1 MNKRVKIILL
11 FTGIMFLL
19 LSLLCGFVYSFFYT
33 NRVSNIKTQLVNRA
47 LTVTYMLHHPDKYD
61 PQLMKTI
68 DSSAHS
74 ILKNKIVQVYNVSG
88 TLIDN
93 YAGNATDSI
102 FVSNELI
109 NRARNGEK
117 IYFTP
122 GDKDAILYHD
132 KNSGNV
138 ILSAAYDSE
147 GKSNL
152 KRLGLLLCTGLAG
165 SILIAFIS
173 GYFFSKLLL
182 KPVKKIADQVNTIS
196 AQSITHRLKP
206 GEGPGEW
213 NYLTQ
218 TINELLNRL
227 QESFEIQRRF
237 LSAASHELLT
247 PLTSISSQLEVS
259 LLKEREAAAYR
270 QVMQSVYQDVK
281 QLSKLTQ
288 TLLEFASLSGN
299 PGGIELNPVRI
310 DEVLMRLPAEIAKM
324 NKSYSVKFEF
334 EELPEDE
341 SKLLVFG
348 NAELLFT
355 AIKNIVSNACK
366 YSTSNLATIKLS
378 VIKKEIIIAVK
389 DDGKG
394 IPEQEIKK
402 IFQPFYRIEDNSSV
416 NGFGVGLPLVKRI
429 VNLHNGQITINSA
442 VGKGTTFFMHLPQA
456 AKPLFN

>member
-1 MNKRVKIILL
+1 MNKRIKIILL

-19 LSLLCGFVYSFFYT
+19 LSLLCGFVYSFFYS
-33 NRVSNIKTQLVNRA
+33 NRISIIKTQLTNRA
-47 LTVTYMLHHPDKYD
+47 FIVTYMMHHPATYNQ
-61 PQLMKTI
+61 QLMQTI
-68 DSSAHS
+68 DSSTLS
-74 ILKNKIVQVYNVSG
+74 VLKTKLVQVYDISNKIIYSYNNKPADSILVS
-88 TLIDN
+88 TDLIDR
-93 YAGNATDSI
+93 S
-102 FVSNELI
+102 
-109 NRARNGEK
+109 RKQEK
-117 IYFTP
+117 IYFTS
-122 GDKDAILYHD
+122 GDKDAVLYYD
-132 KNSGNV
+132 KESGNV
-138 ILSAAYDSE
+138 ILAAAYDAE
-147 GKSNL
+147 GRSNL
-152 KRLGLLLCTGLAG
+152 NRLTLLLCSGLAG

-182 KPVKKIADQVNTIS
+182 KPVKNIADQVNTIS
-196 AQSITHRLKP
+196 AQSITHRLKS

-259 LLKEREAAAYR
+259 LLKERDAAAYR

-299 PGGIELNPVRI
+299 PGGIELNPLRI

-324 NKSYSVKFEF
+324 NKGYAVKFEF

-378 VIKKEIIIAVK
+378 VIKKDIIIAVK

-394 IPEQEIKK
+394 IPAAAREEMS
-402 IFQPFYRIEDNSSV
+402 R
-416 NGFGVGLPLVKRI
+416 GLLRKP
-429 VNLHNGQITINSA
+429 TTM
-442 VGKGTTFFMHLPQA
+442 KGGRVRGRGLMI
-456 AKPLFN
+456 

>member
-1 MNKRVKIILL
+1 MNKQVKIILL
-11 FTGIMFLL
+11 FTVIMFLL
-19 LSLLCGFVYSFFYT
+19 LSLLCGFVYSFFYH
-33 NRVSNIKTQLVNRA
+33 NRISNIKTQLINRA
-47 LTVTYMLHHPDKYD
+47 LTVSYMMHQPDKYEQ
-61 PQLMKTI
+61 QLMKTI
-68 DSSAHS
+68 DSSTLS
-74 ILKNKIVQVYNVSG
+74 VLKNKLVLVYNANNEIIYS
-88 TLIDN
+88 
-93 YAGNATDSI
+93 YADSAGDSI
-102 FVSNELI
+102 SLNKEQI
-109 NRARNGEK
+109 DKARGQEN
-117 IYFTP
+117 IYLKA
-122 GDKDAILYHD
+122 GSKDAILYYD
-132 KNSGNV
+132 KERGNV
-138 ILSAAYDSE
+138 ILSGAYDSE
-147 GKSNL
+147 GKKNL
-152 KRLGLLLCTGLAG
+152 NRLSLLLCSGLAG
-165 SILIAFIS
+165 SIVIAFIS
-173 GYFFSKLLL
+173 GYFFSMLLL
-182 KPVKKIADQVNTIS
+182 KPVRKIADQVNTIS
-196 AQSITHRLKP
+196 AQSITQRLRS

-299 PGGIELNPVRI
+299 PGGIELNPIRI

-324 NKSYSVKFEF
+324 NKGYTVKFEF
-334 EELPEDE
+334 DKLPEDE

-378 VIKKEIIIAVK
+378 VIKKEIIIAVT
-389 DDGKG
+389 DDGRG
-394 IPEQEIKK
+394 IPEQEIKN
-402 IFQPFYRIEDNSSV
+402 IFQPFYRIDDNSPV

-429 VNLHNGQITINSA
+429 VKLHNGQITIKS
-442 VGKGTTFFMHLPQA
+442 VMGKGTTFFMHLPQA